1 MPFQLNIFLKPVH
14 KSANGFED
22 FCVQIRK
29 QLSCE
34 MKDLQLSVNN
44 VDQCSS
50 IFNHKDF
57 SHAAS
62 LDLNFQTYTPIHTA
76 DLKIPSHQPC
86 VNWKFL
92 VPSYRFDTLSPNPFK
107 PVI

>member
-1 MPFQLNIFLKPVH
+1 
-14 KSANGFED
+14 
-22 FCVQIRK
+22 
-29 QLSCE
+29 

-62 LDLNFQTYTPIHTA
+62 LGFNFQTYTPMQQILRLHHNNQASTE
-76 DLKIPSHQPC
+76 DSWFHHIDVIPTQQM
-86 VNWKFL
+86 
-92 VPSYRFDTLSPNPFK
+92 LSNQ
-107 PVI
+107 

>member
-1 MPFQLNIFLKPVH
+1 MCKQYLCHIQLNIFLKPVE
-14 KSANGFED
+14 KIANGFED

-29 QLSCE
+29 QLSCK

-62 LDLNFQTYTPIHTA
+62 LDLNFQTLY
-76 DLKIPSHQPC
+76 SHPY
-86 VNWKFL
+86 
-92 VPSYRFDTLSPNPFK
+92 SRS
-107 PVI
+107 